1 MPQLRV
7 LVADDSLAFRS
18 VLVDSLKK
26 LPAARIVALAANG
39 QEAIDKFGDCS
50 PDVITLDVEMP
61 VLDGFQV
68 LEKLRPRLGH
78 TTVIMVSAMTR
89 RSAGATI
96 RALELG
102 AFSFITKPEEASPD
116 KNREVLRQQLSAV
129 FDAIASKRSQTVA
142 ETTASVP
149 AGGPRKNPAQPRII
163 GIGTST
169 GGPHALAEVLPR
181 LPGDLSVP
189 VVLVQHMPALFTA
202 SLAETLAAK
211 CAVKVVQA
219 DHGMVLQAGT
229 VYVAPGGRQLRVVPG
244 ADDGPAMPKRIEL
257 TADPPEHFCRPSVDY
272 LFRSLAVTYGAHAVG
287 VILTGMG
294 QDGAQGLLAMRQAGA
309 TTIGQDAATC
319 TVYGMPREAY
329 QVGAVEVQLPLDR
342 IAERIAKLAG

>member
-18 VLVDSLKK
+18 VLVDALKK
-26 LPAARIVALAANG
+26 LPSARIVALAANG
-39 QEAIDKFGDCS
+39 QEAIDKFGESS
-50 PDVITLDVEMP
+50 PDIITLDVEMP

-68 LEKLRPRLGH
+68 LEKLRPRLGQ
-78 TTVIMVSAMTR
+78 TAVVMVSAMTR
-89 RSAGATI
+89 RSASATI

-129 FDAIASKRSQTVA
+129 FDAIAAKRAPAPQEPVA
-142 ETTASVP
+142 AP
-149 AGGPRKNPAQPRII
+149 GPSAPRATSAKPKIV

-169 GGPHALAEVLPR
+169 GGPQALAAVLPL
-181 LPGDLSVP
+181 LPGNISVP
-189 VVLVQHMPALFTA
+189 IVLVQHMPPLFTA
-202 SLAETLAAK
+202 SLAETMAAK

-229 VYVAPGGRQLRVVPG
+229 VYIAPGGRHLRV
-244 ADDGPAMPKRIEL
+244 ADDGPGTPKRIEL
-257 TADPPEHFCRPSVDY
+257 TMDAPEHFCRPAVDY
-272 LFRSLAVTYGAHAVG
+272 TFRSLAATYRAQALG

-329 QVGAVEVQLPLDR
+329 QVGAVEIQLPLER

>member
-18 VLVDSLKK
+18 ILVDSLKK

-39 QEAIDKFGDCS
+39 QEAIDKFDACS

-61 VLDGFQV
+61 VLDGLQV
-68 LEKLRPRLGH
+68 LERLRPRLAQ
-78 TTVIMVSAMTR
+78 TTVIMVSAMTH
-89 RSAGATI
+89 RSAGATL

-102 AFSFITKPEEASPD
+102 AFSFITKPEETSPD
-116 KNREVLRQQLSAV
+116 KNREVLRQQLSSV
-129 FDAIASKRSQTVA
+129 FDAIATKRAPAATDSGPPLA
-142 ETTASVP
+142 AVP
-149 AGGPRKNPAQPRII
+149 ERKLATRPKII

-169 GGPHALAEVLPR
+169 GGPHALAEILPR
-181 LPGDLSVP
+181 LPANLSVP
-189 VVLVQHMPALFTA
+189 VVLVQHMPPLFTA
-202 SLAETLAAK
+202 SLAEMMAAK

-219 DHGMVLQAGT
+219 DHGMLLQAGT
-229 VYVAPGGRQLRVVPG
+229 VYIAPGGKHLRVV
-244 ADDGPAMPKRIEL
+244 DDGLSPNKHIAL
-257 TADPPEHFCRPSVDY
+257 TSDPPEHFCRPSVDY
-272 LFRSLAVTYGAHAVG
+272 MFRSLAAVYRAHAVG

-294 QDGAQGLLAMRQAGA
+294 QDGAQGLLAMRRAGA

-329 QVGAVEVQLPLDR
+329 QLGAIEVQLPLDR
-342 IAERIAKLAG
+342 IAERIARLAG

>member
-26 LPAARIVALAANG
+26 LPVARIVALAANG
-39 QEAIDKFGDCS
+39 QETIAKFDDCS

-61 VLDGFQV
+61 VLDGLQV
-68 LEKLRPRLGH
+68 LEKLRPRLGQ
-78 TTVIMVSAMTR
+78 TAVIMVSAMTH

-116 KNREVLRQQLSAV
+116 KNREMLRQQLSAV
-129 FDAIASKRSQTVA
+129 FDAIAAKRAPSPT
-142 ETTASVP
+142 ETAPVVVTP
-149 AGGPRKNPAQPRII
+149 APRKTAAQPKII

-169 GGPHALAEVLPR
+169 GGPHALAEILPR
-181 LPGDLSVP
+181 LPNDLSVP
-189 VVLVQHMPALFTA
+189 VVLVQHMPPLFTA
-202 SLAETLAAK
+202 SLAETMATK

-229 VYVAPGGRQLRVVPG
+229 VYIAPGGQHLRVV
-244 ADDGPAMPKRIEL
+244 DDGSATPKRIEL
-257 TADPPEHFCRPSVDY
+257 TMDPPEHFCRPSVDY
-272 LFRSLAVTYGAHAVG
+272 LFRSLAATYRAHAVG

-329 QVGAVEVQLPLDR
+329 QLGAVELQLPLDL

>member
-18 VLVDSLKK
+18 ILVDSLKK
-26 LPAARIVALAANG
+26 LPAARIVALAGNG
-39 QEAIDKFGDCS
+39 QEAIDKYNDSS

-68 LEKLRPRLGH
+68 LERLRPRLGQ
-78 TTVIMVSAMTR
+78 TAVIMVSAMTR

-102 AFSFITKPEEASPD
+102 AFSSITKPEESSPD
-116 KNREVLRQQLSAV
+116 KNREILRQQLSAV
-129 FDAIASKRSQTVA
+129 FDAIAAKRAPA
-142 ETTASVP
+142 EAAPPLASP
-149 AGGPRKNPAQPRII
+149 TLRKNAAQPKII

-169 GGPHALAEVLPR
+169 GGPHALAEVLPH
-181 LPGDLSVP
+181 LPGNLSVP
-189 VVLVQHMPALFTA
+189 VVLVQHMPPLFTA

-219 DHGMVLQAGT
+219 DHGMLLQAGT
-229 VYVAPGGRQLRVVPG
+229 VYIAPGGRHLRVVE
-244 ADDGPAMPKRIEL
+244 DGPATPKRIEL
-257 TADPPEHFCRPSVDY
+257 TMDPPEHFCRPSVDY
-272 LFRSLAVTYGAHAVG
+272 MFRSLAATYRANAVG

>member
-18 VLVDSLKK
+18 ILVDALKK
-26 LPAARIVALAANG
+26 LPAARIIALAANG
-39 QEAIDKFGDCS
+39 QEAIEKFDGCS

-61 VLDGFQV
+61 VFDGFQV

-78 TTVIMVSAMTR
+78 TAVIMVSAMTQ
-89 RSAGATI
+89 RSASATI

-116 KNREVLRQQLSAV
+116 KNREVLRQQLTAV
-129 FDAIASKRSQTVA
+129 FDAIVAKRAPAPMAPGLPPTS
-142 ETTASVP
+142 TAPSIH
-149 AGGPRKNPAQPRII
+149 AAQPKII
-163 GIGTST
+163 AIGTST
-169 GGPHALAEVLPR
+169 GGPQALAAILPK
-181 LPGDLSVP
+181 LPAGLSVP
-189 VVLVQHMPALFTA
+189 VVLVQHMPPLFTA
-202 SLAETLAAK
+202 SLAETMAAK

-229 VYVAPGGRQLRVVPG
+229 VYIAPGGRHLRVV
-244 ADDGPAMPKRIEL
+244 DDGPGTPKRIEL
-257 TADPPEHFCRPSVDY
+257 TMDPPEHFCRPAVDY
-272 LFRSLAVTYGAHAVG
+272 MFRSLATTYRAHAVG

-294 QDGAQGLLAMRQAGA
+294 QDGALGLLAMRQAGA

-329 QVGAVEVQLPLDR
+329 QIGAVDIQLPLDR
-342 IAERIAKLAG
+342 IADRIAKLAG

>member
-18 VLVDSLKK
+18 ILVDSLKK

-39 QEAIDKFGDCS
+39 QEAVEKFDDS
-50 PDVITLDVEMP
+50 HPDVITLDVEMP

-68 LEKLRPRLGH
+68 LEKLRPRLGQ
-78 TTVIMVSAMTR
+78 TAVIMVSAMTH

-102 AFSFITKPEEASPD
+102 AFSFITKPEETSPD
-116 KNREVLRQQLSAV
+116 KNREILRQQLSAV
-129 FDAIASKRSQTVA
+129 FDAIAAKRAPAPA
-142 ETTASVP
+142 ETAPPMALPT
-149 AGGPRKNPAQPRII
+149 PRKNVAPPKII
-163 GIGTST
+163 GMGTST
-169 GGPHALAEVLPR
+169 GGPHALADLLPH
-181 LPGDLSVP
+181 LPGNLSVP
-189 VVLVQHMPALFTA
+189 VVLVQHMPPLFTA
-202 SLAETLAAK
+202 SLAETMAAR

-219 DHGMVLQAGT
+219 DHGMILQAGT
-229 VYVAPGGRQLRVVPG
+229 VYIAPGGRHLRVV
-244 ADDGPAMPKRIEL
+244 DDGPATPKRIEL
-257 TADPPEHFCRPSVDY
+257 TMDPPEHFCRPSVDY
-272 LFRSLAVTYGAHAVG
+272 MFRSLAATYRASAVG

-309 TTIGQDAATC
+309 TTIGQDAASC

-329 QVGAVEVQLPLDR
+329 QIGAVEVQLPLDR

>member
-18 VLVDSLKK
+18 VLVDSLQK
-26 LPAARIVALAANG
+26 LTVARIVAHAANG
-39 QEAIDKFGDCS
+39 QEAIEKFDACS

-61 VLDGFQV
+61 ILDGFQV
-68 LEKLRPRLGH
+68 LEQLRPRLGQ
-78 TTVIMVSAMTR
+78 TAVIMVSSLTR
-89 RSAGATI
+89 RSASATI

-129 FDAIASKRSQTVA
+129 FDAIAAKRTP
-142 ETTASVP
+142 P
-149 AGGPRKNPAQPRII
+149 AAVSAAPAPSTLERKPAVRPKII

-169 GGPHALAEVLPR
+169 GGPHALAEILPR
-181 LPGDLSVP
+181 LPANLPVP
-189 VVLVQHMPALFTA
+189 VVLVQHMPPIFTA
-202 SLAETLAAK
+202 SLAEAMAAK
-211 CAVKVVQA
+211 CAIKVVQA
-219 DHGMVLQAGT
+219 DHGMSLQPGT
-229 VYVAPGGRQLRVVPG
+229 VYIAPGGKHLRVV
-244 ADDGPAMPKRIEL
+244 DDGSASKRIEL
-257 TADPPEHFCRPSVDY
+257 TLDPPEHFCRPAVDY
-272 LFRSLAVTYGAHAVG
+272 MFRSLATTFRAQAVG

-309 TTIGQDAATC
+309 TTLGQDAATC

-329 QVGAVEVQLPLDR
+329 QIGAVEVQLPLDR
-342 IAERIAKLAG
+342 IAERITKLAG

>member
-26 LPAARIVALAANG
+26 LPVARIVALAANG
-39 QEAIDKFGDCS
+39 QEAIDKFGDFS

-78 TTVIMVSAMTR
+78 TAVIMVSAMTR

-102 AFSFITKPEEASPD
+102 AFSFITKPEESSPD

-129 FDAIASKRSQTVA
+129 FDAIAMRRAPASADAARPALATGPSKSA
-142 ETTASVP
+142 
-149 AGGPRKNPAQPRII
+149 AQPKII

-181 LPGDLSVP
+181 LPGNLPVP

-202 SLAETLAAK
+202 SLAETMAAK

-219 DHGMVLQAGT
+219 EHGMILQAGT
-229 VYVAPGGRQLRVVPG
+229 VYIAPGGRQLRV
-244 ADDGPAMPKRIEL
+244 ADDGPAAPKRIEI
-257 TADPPEHFCRPSVDY
+257 TSDPPEHFCRPSVDY
-272 LFRSLAVTYGAHAVG
+272 MFRSLAATYRAHAVG

-309 TTIGQDAATC
+309 ATIGQDAATC

>member
-18 VLVDSLKK
+18 ILVDSLKK

-39 QEAIDKFGDCS
+39 QEAIDKFDDSS

-68 LEKLRPRLGH
+68 LERLRPRLGQ
-78 TTVIMVSAMTR
+78 TAVIMVSAMTQ

-102 AFSFITKPEEASPD
+102 AFSFITKPEETSPE

-129 FDAIASKRSQTVA
+129 FDAIAARRTPTPI
-142 ETTASVP
+142 ETAPPLIASPQRMP
-149 AGGPRKNPAQPRII
+149 AAQPRIV

-169 GGPHALAEVLPR
+169 GGPHALATLLPR
-181 LPGDLSVP
+181 LPGNLSVP
-189 VVLVQHMPALFTA
+189 VVLVQHMPPLFTA
-202 SLAETLAAK
+202 SLAETMAAK

-219 DHGMVLQAGT
+219 EHGMVLQAGT
-229 VYVAPGGRQLRVVPG
+229 VYIAPGGRHLRVV
-244 ADDGPAMPKRIEL
+244 DDGPAAHKRIEL
-257 TADPPEHFCRPSVDY
+257 TSDPPEHFCRPSVDY
-272 LFRSLAVTYGAHAVG
+272 MFRSLAATYRAQAVG

-294 QDGAQGLLAMRQAGA
+294 QDGAKGLLAMRQAGA
-309 TTIGQDAATC
+309 TTIGQDAASC

>member
-18 VLVDSLKK
+18 ILVDSLKK

-39 QEAIDKFGDCS
+39 QEAIDKFDNS
-50 PDVITLDVEMP
+50 NPDVITLDVEMP
-61 VLDGFQV
+61 VLDGLQV
-68 LEKLRPRLGH
+68 LEKLRPRLGQ
-78 TTVIMVSAMTR
+78 TAVIMVSAMTH
-89 RSAGATI
+89 RSASATI

-102 AFSFITKPEEASPD
+102 AFSFITKPEETSPE
-116 KNREVLRQQLSAV
+116 KNREVLRQQLAAV
-129 FDAIASKRSQTVA
+129 FDAIAAKRHPAPIETPPPVA
-142 ETTASVP
+142 SLPLRIVT
-149 AGGPRKNPAQPRII
+149 AQPKII

-169 GGPHALAEVLPR
+169 GGPHALGEILPR
-181 LPGDLSVP
+181 LPRNLSLP
-189 VVLVQHMPALFTA
+189 VVLVQHMPPLFTA
-202 SLAETLAAK
+202 SLAETMAAK
-211 CAVKVVQA
+211 CAVKVVEAKQ
-219 DHGMVLQAGT
+219 GMVLQAGT
-229 VYVAPGGRQLRVVPG
+229 VYIAPGGRHLRVV
-244 ADDGPAMPKRIEL
+244 DDGPATPKRIEL
-257 TADPPEHFCRPSVDY
+257 TSDPPEHFCRPSVDY
-272 LFRSLAVTYGAHAVG
+272 LFRSLAAGYRANAVG

>member
-18 VLVDSLKK
+18 ILVDSLKK
-26 LPAARIVALAANG
+26 LPVARIVALAANG

-68 LEKLRPRLGH
+68 LEKLRPRLGQ
-78 TTVIMVSAMTR
+78 TAVIMVSAMTH

-102 AFSFITKPEEASPD
+102 AFSFITKPEETSPE
-116 KNREVLRQQLSAV
+116 KNRELLRQQLSAV
-129 FDAIASKRSQTVA
+129 FDAIAARRAPVPSQTAPPVA
-142 ETTASVP
+142 ALT
-149 AGGPRKNPAQPRII
+149 PRKNKLPPKII

-181 LPGDLSVP
+181 LPGNLSVP
-189 VVLVQHMPALFTA
+189 VILVQHMPPLFTA
-202 SLAETLAAK
+202 TLAETMAAK

-229 VYVAPGGRQLRVVPG
+229 VYIAPGGRHLRVG
-244 ADDGPAMPKRIEL
+244 DDGPGTPKRIEL
-257 TADPPEHFCRPSVDY
+257 TSDPPEHFCRPSVDY
-272 LFRSLAVTYGAHAVG
+272 MFRSLAANYHAHAVG

-294 QDGAQGLLAMRQAGA
+294 QDGALGLLAMRQAGA
-309 TTIGQDAATC
+309 TTIGQNAATC

-329 QVGAVEVQLPLDR
+329 QIGAVEVQLPLDCIADR
-342 IAERIAKLAG
+342 IARLAG

>member
-18 VLVDSLKK
+18 ILVDSLKK

-39 QEAIDKFGDCS
+39 QEAIDKFDDCS

-68 LEKLRPRLGH
+68 LERLRPRLGQ
-78 TTVIMVSAMTR
+78 TAVIMVSAMTH

-102 AFSFITKPEEASPD
+102 AFSFITKPEETSPD
-116 KNREVLRQQLSAV
+116 KNREILRQQLSAV
-129 FDAIASKRSQTVA
+129 FDAIAAKRAPA
-142 ETTASVP
+142 EAAPPLASP
-149 AGGPRKNPAQPRII
+149 TLRKNAAQPKII

-169 GGPHALAEVLPR
+169 GGPHALAEVLPH
-181 LPGDLSVP
+181 LPGNLSVP
-189 VVLVQHMPALFTA
+189 VVLVQHMPPLFTA

-219 DHGMVLQAGT
+219 DHGMLLQAGT
-229 VYVAPGGRQLRVVPG
+229 VYIAPGGRHLRVVE
-244 ADDGPAMPKRIEL
+244 DGPATPNRIEL
-257 TADPPEHFCRPSVDY
+257 TMDPPEHFCRPSVDY
-272 LFRSLAVTYGAHAVG
+272 MFRSLAATYRANAVG

-329 QVGAVEVQLPLDR
+329 QLGAVELQLPLDR

>member
-18 VLVDSLKK
+18 ILVDSLKK

-39 QEAIDKFGDCS
+39 QEAIDKFGDSS

-68 LEKLRPRLGH
+68 LEKLRPRLGQ
-78 TTVIMVSAMTR
+78 TAVIMVSAMTQ

-102 AFSFITKPEEASPD
+102 AFSFITKPEEASPER
-116 KNREVLRQQLSAV
+116 NREVLRQQLSAV
-129 FDAIASKRSQTVA
+129 FDAIVAKRTPAPVETSPPSTSSPQRVA
-142 ETTASVP
+142 T
-149 AGGPRKNPAQPRII
+149 AQPKIV

-169 GGPHALAEVLPR
+169 GGPQALAALLPR
-181 LPGDLSVP
+181 LPGALSVP
-189 VVLVQHMPALFTA
+189 VVLVQHMPPLFTA
-202 SLAETLAAK
+202 SLAETMAAK
-211 CAVKVVQA
+211 CAVKVVHA
-219 DHGMVLQAGT
+219 EHGMSLQAGT
-229 VYVAPGGRQLRVVPG
+229 VYIAPGGRHLRVV
-244 ADDGPAMPKRIEL
+244 DDGPTTPKRIEL
-257 TADPPEHFCRPSVDY
+257 TSDPPEHFCRPSVDY
-272 LFRSLAVTYGAHAVG
+272 MFRSLAATYRAQAVG

-309 TTIGQDAATC
+309 TTIGQDAASC

>member
-18 VLVDSLKK
+18 ILVDSLKK

-39 QEAIDKFGDCS
+39 QEAIDKFDDCS

-68 LEKLRPRLGH
+68 LERLRPRLGQ
-78 TTVIMVSAMTR
+78 TAVIMVSAMTR

-102 AFSFITKPEEASPD
+102 AFSFITKPEESSPD
-116 KNREVLRQQLSAV
+116 KNREILRQQLSAV
-129 FDAIASKRSQTVA
+129 FDAIAAKRAPA
-142 ETTASVP
+142 EAAPPLASP
-149 AGGPRKNPAQPRII
+149 TLRKNAAQPKII

-169 GGPHALAEVLPR
+169 GGPHALAEVLPH
-181 LPGDLSVP
+181 LPGNLSVP
-189 VVLVQHMPALFTA
+189 VVLVQHMPPLFTA

-219 DHGMVLQAGT
+219 DHGMLLQAGT
-229 VYVAPGGRQLRVVPG
+229 VYIAPGGRHLRVVE
-244 ADDGPAMPKRIEL
+244 DGPATPKRIEL
-257 TADPPEHFCRPSVDY
+257 TMDPPEHFCRPSVDY
-272 LFRSLAVTYGAHAVG
+272 MFRSLAATYRANAVG

>member
-18 VLVDSLKK
+18 ILVDSLKK
-26 LPAARIVALAANG
+26 LPAARIVALAGNG
-39 QEAIDKFGDCS
+39 QEAIDKFNDSS

-68 LEKLRPRLGH
+68 LEKLRPRLGQ
-78 TTVIMVSAMTR
+78 TAVIMVSAMTH

-102 AFSFITKPEEASPD
+102 AFSFITKPEETSPD
-116 KNREVLRQQLSAV
+116 KNREILRQQLSAV
-129 FDAIASKRSQTVA
+129 FDAIAAKRAPAPA
-142 ETTASVP
+142 EAAPAMASP
-149 AGGPRKNPAQPRII
+149 SLRKNAAQPKII

-169 GGPHALAEVLPR
+169 GGPHALTEVLPR
-181 LPGDLSVP
+181 LPASLSVP
-189 VVLVQHMPALFTA
+189 VVVVQHMPPLFTA

-219 DHGMVLQAGT
+219 DHGMILQAGT
-229 VYVAPGGRQLRVVPG
+229 VYIAPGGRHLRV
-244 ADDGPAMPKRIEL
+244 ADDGPATPKRIEL
-257 TADPPEHFCRPSVDY
+257 TMDPPEHFCRPSVDY
-272 LFRSLAVTYGAHAVG
+272 MFRSLAATYRAHAVG
-287 VILTGMG
+287 VILTSMG

-329 QVGAVEVQLPLDR
+329 QLGAVELQLPLDR